1 MNKIG
6 TFRKTR
12 HKVPIIFDLN
22 KLFGKKT
29 LTNIQKKIKNAFSFF
44 IPLKSKCKLRF
55 LYEFTKLSTIF
66 FLISEQ
72 FAVSFYICAAKM
84 SACGYFLPKLVF

>member
-22 KLFGKKT
+22 KHFAKKT
-29 LTNIQKKIKNAFSFF
+29 LTIIQKKLNLLFSFF

-55 LYEFTKLSTIF
+55 LWESTKLSTNF
-66 FLISEQ
+66 FLFDEQ
-72 FAVSFYICAAKM
+72 FTTSFYICAVKM
-84 SACGYFLPKLVF
+84 SADGYSLPKLVF